1 MASLFNLTN
10 ALKGLATELIN
21 NREQDSIVIASDTM
35 ALVRLRVQTDKED
48 ADGLEFGQYSEAVVP
63 QWMLYGKSLSDGAES
78 KIKDGEWFQSYSDL
92 REANNLETDAI
103 DFTFSGDM
111 WRNTGITN
119 VQNTGFST
127 TVNLGGQTDRASD
140 IIGYQEERYG
150 NIIAISDEEEQLVVE
165 AHEERISN
173 LINKYFG

>member
-1 MASLFNLTN
+1 MANLDGFLDS
-10 ALKGLATELIN
+10 LKGLVTELISS
-21 NREQDSIVIASDTM
+21 REQDSIVIANDAI
-35 ALVRLRVQTDKED
+35 ALVRRRVQTEKED
-48 ADGLEFGQYSEAVVP
+48 ADGFEFGQYSQAVVP
-63 QWMLYGKSLSDGAES
+63 QWMLYNKSLSDGAEQRV
-78 KIKDGEWFQSYSDL
+78 KDGDWFQSYEDL

-111 WRNTGITN
+111 WRNTGITT

-127 TVNLGGQTDRASD
+127 TVNLGGQTERASN

-150 NIIAISDEEEQLVVE
+150 NIIAISDEEEQLVIE

-173 LINKYFG
+173 LINKYLG